1 MKKMNKPIVCK
12 DGFNMSVQAGETHYS
27 DPRNDRGPYRAV
39 EVGYPSH
46 TESLLLQFAENPD
59 NPTQTVYGWVPADV
73 IWDVILKHGG
83 RVEGEL
89 PPLVIL

>member
-46 TESLLLQFAENPD
+46 TESLLLQFANPD